1 MENFIV
7 FKNDFYK
14 IGGLEVMGGKTGRAK
29 EKVFLFLSLV
39 SLKELSLPLPQR
51 SGFPNSLSL
60 VVLPCLCLFC
70 DSCLRGRVLKREFST
85 L

>member
-1 MENFIV
+1 
-7 FKNDFYK
+7 
-14 IGGLEVMGGKTGRAK
+14 MGGKTGRAK